1 MTFELFLALAGFALA
16 TSITPGPNNLML
28 MASGANFGLQRSIP
42 HMLGISIG
50 HGFMMVMIGLGLI
63 RVFEAYP
70 MLHTAM
76 KVISVVYLLF
86 LAWKIA
92 RAAPPVEGQAA
103 GKPFTF
109 LQAAGFQWVN
119 PKGWFMALTAVTVYA
134 PSESMLAILT
144 VAAIFST
151 INLPSILLWTYLG
164 QSLRRFLTSHNRLKM
179 FNWTMAA
186 LLVASL
192 AMIFQPVSGQ

>member
-1 MTFELFLALAGFALA
+1 MANRNAWIHPT
-16 TSITPGPNNLML
+16 ITPELQHLSPRRKYLIGV
-28 MASGANFGLQRSIP
+28 SGGRDSVAL
-42 HMLGISIG
+42 
-50 HGFMMVMIGLGLI
+50 
-63 RVFEAYP
+63 
-70 MLHTAM
+70 LH
-76 KVISVVYLLF
+76 
-86 LAWKIA
+86 
-92 RAAPPVEGQAA
+92 
-103 GKPFTF
+103 F

-119 PKGWFMALTAVTVYA
+119 PKGWFMALTAITVYA

-151 INLPSILLWTYLG
+151 INLPSILIWTYLG

-186 LLVASL
+186 LLIASL

>member
-1 MTFELFLALAGFALA
+1 MELLFALIGFAVA

-28 MASGANFGLQRSIP
+28 MASGANFGIGRTVP
-42 HMLGISIG
+42 HMLGISLG
-50 HGFMMVMIGLGLI
+50 HGFMIVMIGLGLI
-63 RVFEAYP
+63 KVFEAYP
-70 MLHTAM
+70 LLHTIM
-76 KVISVVYLLF
+76 KVLSVAYLLF

-92 RAAPPVEGQAA
+92 NAAPPAEGETA

-119 PKGWFMALTAVTVYA
+119 PKGWFMALTAITVYA
-134 PSESMLAILT
+134 PSESLTAILI
-144 VAAIFST
+144 VAATFAT
-151 INLPSILLWTYLG
+151 VNLPSILIWTCLG
-164 QSLRRFLTSHNRLKM
+164 HAVRGLLTNPERLRV

-192 AMIFQPVSGQ
+192 ALIFQPASGG